1 MKSPIII
8 IGSGGH
14 AVSIVDLIETLDNYD
29 IQGFWD
35 FKQSKVQ
42 QLNGYPRLSHDSISD
57 LVGEQVPLALGIGQ
71 VKSAQTR
78 KQLYLQLKVLD
89 AKIPNMISPHAYV
102 SKRASIGMGC
112 QIMPGV
118 VINAQVTIADNCIIN
133 SGAILEHGV
142 SLEAHTH
149 ISTSAVLNGNCRIDS
164 ETFIGSNATIKQG
177 VHIASENIIG
187 AGAVVLTDTKF
198 QSTYVGNPARRL
210 IT

>member
-14 AVSIVDLIETLDNYD
+14 AVSIVDLIESLDNYD

-35 FKQSKVQ
+35 FKHSEVQ
-42 QLNGYPRLSHDSISD
+42 QLSGYPRLSHNSISD
-57 LVGEQVPLALGIGQ
+57 LVGEKVSLGLGIGQ
-71 VKSAQTR
+71 VKSAQPR
-78 KQLYLQLKVLD
+78 KQLYLQLKALD
-89 AKIPNMISPHAYV
+89 ARIPNLISPHAYV
-102 SKRASIGMGC
+102 SKRASIGTGC
-112 QIMPGV
+112 QIMAGV

-149 ISTSAVLNGNCRIDS
+149 ISTSAVVNGNCRVDS

-187 AGAVVLTDTKF
+187 AGAVVLKDTKF

-210 IT
+210 TT